1 MASVSPALPERAE
14 TRRVWGLLGASL
26 GATALGLVVWM
37 LRSESENLHWI
48 WLQMVGIAS
57 FPGKYVIFSGIS
69 SSSPMGPVGLALLCI
84 AVDAIVASI
93 LCLFLGPL
101 GRLPKL
107 GPALRRAHDGAQA
120 MLMEYKKLSR
130 MAFIG
135 VVLFVFLPLPGTGAV
150 GGVFAGQIVGLSR
163 PRTVLAVAAGTGLQA
178 VLFAT
183 LALTLGAKSEE
194 LFHNPW
200 ITGVSALGLI
210 VFLYAGWRVA
220 KNHLR

>member
-1 MASVSPALPERAE
+1 MAGLSTPGAERTE
-14 TRRVWGLLGASL
+14 TRIVWSLLAGSVT
-26 GATALGLVVWM
+26 ATALGLVAWM

-69 SSSPMGPVGLALLCI
+69 GSSPMGPIGLGCLCI

-107 GPALRRAHDGAQA
+107 GPALRRAHDSAQA
-120 MLMEYKKLSR
+120 MLLEYKKLAR
-130 MAFIG
+130 MAFLG
-135 VVLFVFLPLPGTGAV
+135 VALFVFLPLPGTGAV

-163 PRTVLAVAAGTGLQA
+163 PRTILAVAIGTGLQA
-178 VLFAT
+178 ALFVT
-183 LALTLGAKSEE
+183 LALTLGAQAEA

-200 ITGVSALGLI
+200 ITAGSAVGLLA
-210 VFLYAGWRVA
+210 FLYAAWRVA
-220 KNHLR
+220 KNRLR